1 MAYPSFIIE
10 NTLRQF
16 FHQWNCGL
24 QPTIKL
30 TTHSNGAINISS
42 EVTTIPPRSF
52 SCESERASP
61 NLCKRRK
68 SGRNSRLVRQSKRAQ
83 VQNDYCDSSV
93 DKNITHTMVEVA
105 ADTSKEIGNSD
116 QTFIEESFIDD
127 GNEMCTESV
136 CQNIYEFGDGVNALL
151 NDLSR
156 STISE
161 ETPQFKILPVV
172 PSELQFLDT
181 KNLPQMSDTLDEK
194 NGLKN
199 VEKNARI

>member
-1 MAYPSFIIE
+1 
-10 NTLRQF
+10 
-16 FHQWNCGL
+16 
-24 QPTIKL
+24 
-30 TTHSNGAINISS
+30 
-42 EVTTIPPRSF
+42 
-52 SCESERASP
+52 
-61 NLCKRRK
+61 
-68 SGRNSRLVRQSKRAQ
+68 
-83 VQNDYCDSSV
+83 
-93 DKNITHTMVEVA
+93 MVEVA

-127 GNEMCTESV
+127 GNEMCAESV

-194 NGLKN
+194 NGLK
-199 VEKNARI
+199 KHIFPLSIG